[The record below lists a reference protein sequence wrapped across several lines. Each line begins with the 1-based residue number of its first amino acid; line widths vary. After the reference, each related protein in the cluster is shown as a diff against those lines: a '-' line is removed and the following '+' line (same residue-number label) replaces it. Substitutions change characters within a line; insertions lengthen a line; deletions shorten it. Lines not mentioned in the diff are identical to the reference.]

1 MFGPGLYVM
10 AVSFA
15 PELIPVH
22 LLAKL
27 AQGEASTP
35 LPPMPEMLAV
45 TLLLEIV
52 REAGLRAPKSISHTV
67 SLVGALIIGET
78 AVSAGIISV
87 PVLTMAAAA
96 TIATLAVPALY
107 EQSILFRFAVIL
119 LAGLFGVPGLAC
131 GALLILAMACS
142 SDPFG
147 YDYLYPLMPPG
158 KAALRDG
165 FVRAIWSRLAQK
177 GEVLPR
183 HAKE

>member
-1 MFGPGLYVM
+1 MW
-10 AVSFA
+10 
-15 PELIPVH
+15 
-22 LLAKL
+22 
-27 AQGEASTP
+27 
-35 LPPMPEMLAV
+35 
-45 TLLLEIV
+45 
-52 REAGLRAPKSISHTV
+52 
-67 SLVGALIIGET
+67 
-78 AVSAGIISV
+78 
-87 PVLTMAAAA
+87 
-96 TIATLAVPALY
+96 AVPALY

-131 GALLILAMACS
+131 GALLILAMACG

>member
-1 MFGPGLYVM
+1 
-10 AVSFA
+10 
-15 PELIPVH
+15 
-22 LLAKL
+22 
-27 AQGEASTP
+27 
-35 LPPMPEMLAV
+35 MPEMLAV

-131 GALLILAMACS
+131 GALLILAMA
-142 SDPFG
+142 
-147 YDYLYPLMPPG
+147 
-158 KAALRDG
+158 AAATRSVMII
-165 FVRAIWSRLAQK
+165 FTRSCRRARQPCGMVLCGPSGPAWHK
-177 GEVLPR
+177 KEVLPR